1 MEPKKIKRLVLKKE
15 IISSLSEDGM
25 SNLLGGVGSGHTQ
38 CTTTG
43 SPCTGY
49 QDCNTGT
56 CVSIVASGTGYGMCC
71 CGATNYCNPVY

>member
-1 MEPKKIKRLVLKKE
+1 MGPKKIKKLVLKQE
-15 IISSLSEDGM
+15 TISTLSDESM
-25 SNLLGGVGSGHTQ
+25 SSLLGGYGSGHMQ

-71 CGATNYCNPVY
+71 CGTTNYCTP